1 MSETQIKGIDIE
13 TLEFKGYNINFSFS
27 KVENL
32 KTAFIRS
39 IGFLASDLPQ
49 LDTLWLSYYFDWQIN
64 VRTFYI

>member
-32 KTAFIRS
+32 KTAFIRFTDMKM
-39 IGFLASDLPQ
+39 GNNA
-49 LDTLWLSYYFDWQIN
+49 LWP
-64 VRTFYI
+64 FYRFPS